1 MKNLLVRFSMIA
13 ALMAIALSADVQAQ
27 SINDDNAAPPMFL
40 LGNYQG
46 LMQMVYWSEAEEP
59 QFDEEYAEFYDR
71 AHQEWA
77 LQESFRRNAAK
88 YTKLIVEDTQTQD
101 LKYVEEI
108 WLNPDGEKMYLGEL
122 HGRPQ
127 IPSPGALFSLD
138 GGLTGLE
145 NDVPGVI
152 AVTDSYLATHKLMA
166 IKPASEDEILPL
178 PAKVIKAM
186 EAKYGMKVERSVMNS
201 IIGDR
206 YTYGV
211 LQFQGQYMHPQKHKD
226 PEYGASLALE
236 IILDGEKIYSYPVE
250 GYYLPDEG
258 PIWHVDDGGEYFPGN
273 IMAAFQGPEGPE
285 FYFVHWAPESATT
298 GRLMVR
304 NGELDCQEYT
314 VYHSLIDEALPVW
327 KKDIAEMKR
336 LYVADDPGEN
346 GGVELTKWAHV
357 FIDYDGEQIWI
368 SDAEEENGAF
378 FSREDGQLK
387 LIGTVRPNLKPSFP
401 QHMGNGNYLVLS
413 GPAGGPS
420 YYYEIYKMMNG
431 EVVEKFNALE
441 VYGEIDECTLN
452 GKTISAAEGKAYME
466 AIPDAEEPFIF
477 WTDIENN

>member
-1 MKNLLVRFSMIA
+1 MTKKIFLTFFYTCCVTAMIA
-13 ALMAIALSADVQAQ
+13 GSNNSPVDGTET
-27 SINDDNAAPPMFL
+27 SPPPMFL
-40 LGNYQG
+40 LGNYEG
-46 LMQMVYWSEAEEP
+46 LMQMVYWSNPEEP

-71 AHQEWA
+71 EHQEWA

-88 YTKLIVEDTQTQD
+88 YTKLIVEDAKTQS
-101 LKYVEEI
+101 LKYVNEI
-108 WLNPDGEKMYLGEL
+108 WLNPDGEKMFLGEL

-127 IPSPGALFSLD
+127 IPSPGALFALD
-138 GGLTGLE
+138 DGLVEPE

-152 AVTDSYLATHKLMA
+152 AVTDSYLATHKPMK
-166 IKPASEDEILPL
+166 IKSAVEDIVPPL
-178 PAKVIKAM
+178 PANVIKAM
-186 EAKYGMKVERSVMNS
+186 ESKYGMKVERSEMTT

-211 LQFQGQYMHPQKHKD
+211 LQFQGEYMHPKKD
-226 PEYGASLALE
+226 RGPDYRASLALE
-236 IILDGEKIYSYPVE
+236 IILDGDKIYSYPVE
-250 GYYLPDEG
+250 GYYFPDEG

-285 FYFVHWAPESATT
+285 FYFIHWAPESATT

-314 VYHSLIDEALPVW
+314 VYHSLIDEDIPVW
-327 KKDIAEMKR
+327 KNDIAEMKR
-336 LYVADDPGEN
+336 LYVDDDPGEN
-346 GGVELTKWAHV
+346 DGVELTKWAHV

-368 SDAEEENGAF
+368 SDAEDENGAF

-401 QHMGNGNYLVLS
+401 KKMGNGNYLVLS

-420 YYYEIYKMMNG
+420 YYYEIYKLMNG
-431 EVVEKFNALE
+431 KVVEEFNALE
-441 VYGEIDECTLN
+441 IYGEIDECALN

>member
-1 MKNLLVRFSMIA
+1 MNKKLFLTLFYTCCVTAMIA
-13 ALMAIALSADVQAQ
+13 AGNNNPANVEDGSL
-27 SINDDNAAPPMFL
+27 PPMFL
-40 LGNYQG
+40 LGNYEG
-46 LMQMVYWSEAEEP
+46 LMQMVYWSDSEEP
-59 QFDEEYAEFYDR
+59 QYDEEYAEFYDR
-71 AHQEWA
+71 EYQGWA
-77 LQESFRRNAAK
+77 LQETFRRNAAK
-88 YTKLIVEDTQTQD
+88 YTKLIVEDTKTQD
-101 LKYVEEI
+101 LKFVKEI

-138 GGLTGLE
+138 GGLIE
-145 NDVPGVI
+145 PDNDVPGII
-152 AVTDSYLATHKLMA
+152 AVTDSYLATHKPMA
-166 IKPASEDEILPL
+166 IKPASEDEIPPL
-178 PAKVIKAM
+178 PANVIKAM
-186 EAKYGMKVERSVMNS
+186 EAKYGMKVERSAMTS

-211 LQFQGQYMHPQKHKD
+211 LQFWGEYLHPKKD
-226 PEYGASLALE
+226 KGDYGTSLALE
-236 IILDGEKIYSYPVE
+236 IILDGDKIYSYPVE

-273 IMAAFQGPEGPE
+273 IMAAFQGPQGPE

-314 VYHSLIDEALPVW
+314 VYHSLIDENLPVW

-357 FIDYDGEQIWI
+357 YIDYDGEQIWI

-401 QHMGNGNYLVLS
+401 EKRGSGNYLVLS

-420 YYYEIYKMMNG
+420 YYYEIYKLMNG
-431 EVVEKFNALE
+431 KVVEEFNALE
-441 VYGEIDECTLN
+441 IYGEIDECALN
-452 GKTISAAEGKAYME
+452 GKTISAAEGKAYLE
-466 AIPDAEEPFIF
+466 AIPDADEPFIF
-477 WTDIENN
+477 WTDIENNE